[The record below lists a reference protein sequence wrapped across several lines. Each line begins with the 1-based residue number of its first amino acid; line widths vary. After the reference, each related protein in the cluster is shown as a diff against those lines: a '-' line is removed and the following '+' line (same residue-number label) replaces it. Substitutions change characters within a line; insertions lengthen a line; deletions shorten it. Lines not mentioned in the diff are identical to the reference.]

1 MRAAAMGLYIRLV
14 EKRRGTVEGGAGA
27 GAEAGADRELY
38 RQEKAAL
45 GMMEALAKGGDPRYQ
60 FEYARALL
68 TAADESARRNKNGAK
83 ARLDSAAS
91 RAAAAA
97 AAAEEIPA
105 LLDMAESAAAGGCS
119 EAMYFMGLAHAKG
132 QHGIAASD
140 LAAVEWLARAAEA
153 GHALAQ
159 FKLGVFAAHGR
170 GVAQDWFMASEWYTA
185 AAEAGVAD
193 AQFALGRLYATGRG
207 VAKSHERACFWYS
220 RGAQQGHGKAQFNLA
235 LRYTQGSGCVRDAAR
250 AAYWFGQAARRG
262 VFGKGGKVVKG
273 VLRAGAELDQGV
285 TDTPLTASED
295 RRTVPQLVMRLS
307 AFKAIRWNRNPSL
320 FRKGSVRDRLGQVSH
335 LISSHLISSI
345 QKDRIFLIESF

>member
-14 EKRRGTVEGGAGA
+14 EKRRGAVEGGAGA
-27 GAEAGADRELY
+27 GAGTDRELY

-45 GMMEALAKGGDPRYQ
+45 GMMEALAKSGDPRYQ

-68 TAADESARRNKNGAK
+68 TAADAQSARRNKNGAN

-105 LLDMAESAAAGGCS
+105 LLDMAESAAAGGWS

-235 LRYTQGSGCVRDAAR
+235 LRYTQGAGCVRDVAR

-307 AFKAIRWNRNPSL
+307 AFKVIRWNRNPSL

-335 LISSHLISSI
+335 LISSIQSSLS
-345 QKDRIFLIESF
+345 DRIFLIESF